1 MGAGSGSYF
10 HVGPK
15 DETRKDT
22 HHVRRVCPVC
32 CAIRVAVGTYVVSQP
47 PHMFPRRTRLVQAG
61 GRVCDERRAI
71 QSQSIRRCGQLWN
84 GLSGGWSC
92 HAGEGRSTRMRGM
105 RAGTLFLF
113 GQRRLC
119 ELSCSPPLY
128 GNDDGDGWGVDER
141 PAGRDAQ
148 NYVRGAGREQARGSG
163 IRALD
168 RKLLCEWRVS
178 RHLLPLL
185 GHRAFRV
192 IVGTRKDSSG
202 TGGEMP
208 CRAAGTRH
216 AVSLL
221 RAAHSPC
228 RTSFQP
234 SSRRLLA
241 ATLPS
246 C

>member
-1 MGAGSGSYF
+1 M
-10 HVGPK
+10 
-15 DETRKDT
+15 
-22 HHVRRVCPVC
+22 RRVCPVC
-32 CAIRVAVGTYVVSQP
+32 CAIRVAVGMYLVSQP

-71 QSQSIRRCGQLWN
+71 QSNPSALWAAWN

-105 RAGTLFLF
+105 RAGTLFPF
-113 GQRRLC
+113 GQRRLF
-119 ELSCSPPLY
+119 ELSALLCTAMTM
-128 GNDDGDGWGVDER
+128 GDGWGVDER

-148 NYVRGAGREQARGSG
+148 NYVRGAGQEQARGSG

-192 IVGTRKDSSG
+192 IVRTRKDSSG
-202 TGGEMP
+202 AGGK
-208 CRAAGTRH
+208 CHAALPARDMRL
-216 AVSLL
+216 ACSEPPIRPVAPLSSPLL
-221 RAAHSPC
+221 DA
-228 RTSFQP
+228 F
-234 SSRRLLA
+234 
-241 ATLPS
+241 
-246 C
+246 